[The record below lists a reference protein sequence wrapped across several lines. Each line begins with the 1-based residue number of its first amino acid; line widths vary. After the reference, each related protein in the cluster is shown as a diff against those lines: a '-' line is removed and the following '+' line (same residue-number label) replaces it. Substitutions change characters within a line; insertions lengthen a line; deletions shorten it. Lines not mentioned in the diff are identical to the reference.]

1 MTNKYFKKVKEDKL
15 NYKNTVVNQIFSS
28 VSKKYDLMNDLMSFG
43 FHTSWKNKVAEIL
56 DVDKKKII
64 LDLASGSGDITY
76 ILKENYNCKCISYDS
91 NLDMLKI
98 AKKKLKS
105 FKPILINGQAESLPF
120 KNQFFDGVVV
130 SFGLRNFDNISASLK
145 ECKRVLK
152 KKGKFICLEFSEVNN
167 PTLRKFI
174 NIYYKIIPKYGSII
188 TKNKLAYTY
197 LIESIKRFP
206 NQIELTKKIEEV
218 GLKNVKVIDI
228 LGGVAAI
235 HICEK
240 L

>member
-1 MTNKYFKKVKEDKL
+1 
-15 NYKNTVVNQIFSS
+15 
-28 VSKKYDLMNDLMSFG
+28 MSFG
-43 FHTSWKNKVAEIL
+43 FHRSWKNKVAEIL
-56 DVDKKKII
+56 DMDSKKII
-64 LDLASGSGDITY
+64 LDLATGSGDITY
-76 ILKENYNCKCISYDS
+76 ILKENYNCRCISYDS
-91 NLDMLKI
+91 NFDMLKI

-105 FKPILINGQAESLPF
+105 LKPLLINGYAENLPF
-120 KNQFFDGVVV
+120 KNQLFDGIVV
-130 SFGLRNFDNISASLK
+130 SFGLRNFDNITASLK

-152 KKGKFICLEFSEVNN
+152 KNGKFICLEFSEVNN
-167 PTLRKFI
+167 PFLRKFI

-188 TKNKLAYTY
+188 TKDKLAYSY

-218 GLKNVKVIDI
+218 GLKNVEVIDI
-228 LGGVAAI
+228 LDGVAAI